1 MSAMSLRSSG
11 ILLAGIALILI
22 RALRVS
28 PTVGEQVGAVLGL
41 AAGMAPAIW
50 VVAAKGVTTK
60 LVVGYAVLFFIGS
73 VVLKWLLY
81 RGLMSKYIHPRVAAG
96 VGGVAQGILSASCE
110 LGAAALAF
118 AVFLPGLTFW
128 EVIGFGAGAAAVEAA
143 MVSVVPNMHAGGPEG
158 QHVEMQIS
166 KTRDGPPWLPVLVPL
181 VERGIATTDHIAC
194 RALVAVGIASGQAWP
209 LVVAFA
215 AFAVTDGLGYYCLRT
230 NWEFGEPVVAV
241 RMYGLLA
248 LPALIS
254 AVALA
259 LVR

>member
-1 MSAMSLRSSG
+1 MSLRSSG
-11 ILLAGIALILI
+11 VLLAGIALILF

-28 PTVGEQVGAVLGL
+28 TTVGEKVGAVLGL

-73 VVLKWLLY
+73 VMLKWLLY

-96 VGGVAQGILSASCE
+96 TGGVAQGILSASCE

-118 AVFLPGLTFW
+118 GVFLPGLTFW
-128 EVIGFGAGAAAVEAA
+128 EVFGFGAGAAAVEAA

-158 QHVEMQIS
+158 DHVARQIS
-166 KTRDGPPWLPVLVPL
+166 KMRDGPHWLPALVPL

-194 RALVAVGIASGQAWP
+194 RALVAVGMATGQAWP
-209 LVVAFA
+209 VAI
-215 AFAVTDGLGYYCLRT
+215 AFAVFAATDGFGHYCLRT
-230 NWEFGEPVVAV
+230 KWEFGEPVVAV

-254 AVALA
+254 VAAFA